1 MMLHPCVI
9 TDQAAQTA
17 PTART
22 GAQRLTR
29 RRDQPKPHA
38 RQRLTRSRGKL
49 GVDTVSGNYFNH
61 KSDGGNQRYVAAT
74 VVSEK

>member
-1 MMLHPCVI
+1 VRDNGSSRANGANGANRGATAHEAPGPAG
-9 TDQAAQTA
+9 TSRAPASDQIA
-17 PTART
+17 
-22 GAQRLTR
+22 
-29 RRDQPKPHA
+29 
-38 RQRLTRSRGKL
+38 GKL